1 MRITLWDDALEES
14 RATIRAEARQFMA
27 NLPDGDPGTG
37 SPLERA
43 RAIRKGDET
52 LVLRSERA
60 VERTIDGPGGPL
72 TLREFRPARAKAVL
86 LHFHGG
92 GWLTG
97 QPAVMDPLHDALS
110 NDLDLAV
117 VSVDYR
123 LAPEH
128 PFPAGPDD
136 CEAAALW
143 LVAEAASEF
152 GTDRLL
158 VGGESAGAHLS
169 ALTLLRLRDR
179 HGLAER
185 FCGADLVFGA
195 YDLSST
201 PSATGV
207 GTSDDLDVLS
217 RDRMLFFYEQFT
229 PGWSTEDR
237 RSPELSPLY
246 ADLRGMPPALFTVG
260 TADHLV
266 DDTLFFAQRWL
277 VAGNHAE
284 LLVYP
289 DAPHACIGLPSVLAH
304 WWPRRQDFL
313 RRCMSGTLDAP
324 AAPAAP
330 GTGARP

>member
-1 MRITLWDDALEES
+1 MRITLWDDELETS
-14 RATIRAEARQFMA
+14 REKIRTEAQTFMSS
-27 NLPDGDPGTG
+27 LPDGDPGIG
-37 SPLERA
+37 SPTERA
-43 RAIRKGDET
+43 QAIRKSDEA
-52 LVLRSERA
+52 LVFRSERA
-60 VERTIDGPGGPL
+60 VERVIDGPSGPL
-72 TLREFRPARAKAVL
+72 TLREFRPAPARGVL

-97 QPAVMDPLHDALS
+97 TPAVMDPLHQALS
-110 NDLDLAV
+110 DDLDLAI

-123 LAPEH
+123 RAPEH

-143 LVAEAASEF
+143 LIEAAASTF

-158 VGGESAGAHLS
+158 IGGESAGAHLS

-179 HGLAER
+179 HGLADR
-185 FCGADLVFGA
+185 FSGADLVFGA

-207 GTSDDLDVLS
+207 GTSAEIDVLD
-217 RDRMLFFYEQFT
+217 RDRMAFFVEQFT
-229 PGWSTEDR
+229 PGWTTDER
-237 RSPELSPLY
+237 RSPELSPMY
-246 ADLRGMPPALFTVG
+246 ADLGGMPPALFTVG

-277 VAGNHAE
+277 LAGNDAE

-289 DAPHACIGLPSVLAH
+289 DAPHACIGVPTVLAH
-304 WWPRRQDFL
+304 WWPRKEAFL
-313 RRCMSGTLDAP
+313 RRCLGTEGVA
-324 AAPAAP
+324 
-330 GTGARP
+330 